1 MYSMKK
7 DDFFQTLQRFV
18 AVESIGI
25 SAMRG
30 QITGTMHAAQN
41 YCAALDLSKYS
52 NLTESEFKSK
62 LNEDTEGMLDAFGF
76 ERFRPWG
83 TARKALSLFFRSA
96 LYNKYLCEK
105 YNLTSIEPYL
115 EIPLDSAVAKGL
127 IKRDTNRFLTK
138 WYGLSYLMKE
148 DSEKYQL
155 IALGEAKKEEI
166 NRVHLDIFLWL
177 ENR

>member
-1 MYSMKK
+1 MKEIFYK
-7 DDFFQTLQRFV
+7 TLQRFV
-18 AVESIGI
+18 AVESIGV

-76 ERFRPWG
+76 DRFRPWG
-83 TARKALSLFFRSA
+83 TARKAINLFFRGA
-96 LYNKYLCEK
+96 LYNKYLSEK

-127 IKRDTNRFLTK
+127 IKRDTNRVLPN
-138 WYGLSYLMKE
+138 WYGLSYLIKE
-148 DSEKYQL
+148 DGEKYQL
-155 IALGEAKKEEI
+155 VALGEAKKEGI
-166 NRVHLDIFLWL
+166 NRVHLDMFLWL